1 MLMGVISVLN
11 NMINE
16 QQVRKQEASILR
28 AIGMSKKKLNKML
41 ILEKV
46 IMGVFAWIIG
56 TVLGVLFVR
65 VLLVGLLYLA
75 EMPMVYNIVGYIIT
89 GVIVIAIMVLM
100 SMITVV
106 SMGKMDIT
114 EGIRNA
120 E

>member
-1 MLMGVISVLN
+1 MGIISVLN

-16 QQVRKQEASILR
+16 QQVRRQEVSILR
-28 AIGMSKKKLNKML
+28 AVGMSKKKLNKML

-46 IMGVFAWIIG
+46 IMGFFAWIIG
-56 TVLGVLFVR
+56 TILGVLFVR
-65 VLLVGLLYLA
+65 IMLIGILYMSEA
-75 EMPMVYNIVGYIIT
+75 PMVYSIGGYLVT
-89 GVIVIAIMVLM
+89 GVAVTAIMVLM